1 MNFDQM
7 TEKLAGILNKKKVEH
22 CLAVKDSAVKLA
34 FIHGVDVEK
43 ASVAG
48 LLHDCAKC
56 MTEQELL
63 KNAGEFGILL
73 DGILRREAGMLH
85 AVIGAE
91 IARREFE
98 ITDIDIL
105 NAIKYHTTGK
115 ENMSLLEKIIYI
127 ADYIS
132 EDRKFPG
139 IDDLRKV
146 VQEDLNAG
154 VLMGMDFTI
163 KNTISKG
170 RLIHPETIKARNFL
184 LIENP
189 ELTYQNL
196 I

>member
-7 TEKLAGILNKKKVEH
+7 TEKLKGMLSSKKFEH

-34 FIHGVDVEK
+34 FIHNADVEK

-63 KNAGEFGILL
+63 KKAEEFGILL
-73 DGILRREAGMLH
+73 DGILRRETGMLH
-85 AVIGAE
+85 ASIGAE
-91 IARREFE
+91 IAKREFE
-98 ITDIDIL
+98 VTDIDII
-105 NAIKYHTTGK
+105 NAILYHTTGK
-115 ENMSLLEKIIYI
+115 ESMSLLEKIIYI

-139 IDDLRKV
+139 IEDLRKV
-146 VQEDLNAG
+146 VQEDLDAG
-154 VLMGMDFTI
+154 VLMGMDYTI
-163 KNTISKG
+163 KHVISKD

-189 ELTYQNL
+189 KLTYQNL
-196 I
+196 F